1 MLLSSTLQLNNII
14 SKIADLAA
22 EDTPQLYVACG
33 RGPRSTLRVLR
44 HGLEV
49 RLRFFSSIV
58 ILMMSDLTG
67 HRNGSFRITWQ
78 P

>member
-1 MLLSSTLQLNNII
+1 MLSRLLRQ
-14 SKIADLAA
+14 IADLAN

-49 RLRFFSSIV
+49 GPVERTAV
-58 ILMMSDLTG
+58 LTV
-67 HRNGSFRITWQ
+67 RK
-78 P
+78 